1 MVEVG
6 EFRDV
11 TLHTDDVLSELLYGG
26 IEFGLPS
33 SGDEDEGSFGNE
45 LLCGGEANAA
55 AAAGDDSDFIFALL
69 LMAFLFLFPFALL
82 FCYERAFRLGL
93 RKGRH

>member
-6 EFRDV
+6 ESSATSPCTPMTFF
-11 TLHTDDVLSELLYGG
+11 SELLYGG

-55 AAAGDDSDFIFALL
+55 AAAGDDSDFIFESFAHG
-69 LMAFLFLFPFALL
+69 FPFSLFRLL
-82 FCYERAFRLGL
+82 FFFATNEPSG
-93 RKGRH
+93 